1 MHRTTN
7 RSMTAIAA
15 VAVALVLTAGC
26 SSAAKAKL
34 TDVASKAACSA
45 ITSVQ
50 TKVTD
55 ATVAGLSDDQLSQVE
70 SASQSATQAVDA
82 LGSKL
87 PSNLKT
93 DLDQA
98 QAKVT
103 AAVEDKQASVEQRKA
118 NVKSAID
125 DYAAKLDKVKA
136 NLGC

>member
-1 MHRTTN
+1 
-7 RSMTAIAA
+7 MTVIAA

-26 SSAAKAKL
+26 SSATKAKL
-34 TDVASKAACSA
+34 TDVATKAACSA

-50 TKVTD
+50 TNVTD
-55 ATVAGLSDDQLSQVE
+55 ATVAGLSDDQLSQVQ

-87 PSNLKT
+87 PANLKT

-98 QAKVT
+98 QAKLT

-118 NVKSAID
+118 NVKSAVD
-125 DYAAKLDKVKA
+125 DYAAKLDKVKT